1 MHFKHLHLRFPIY
14 GFCPKTLYMSDDDN
28 IHFFFFFFFFSDC
41 YTFQHFFFFF
51 FFVFLLFF
59 LKFCVC
65 VLQQQK
71 CYLYTRWCAL
81 RGTFIYCKYLQVM
94 SATWQNQQNEC
105 APSEDSGQPG
115 HQPSLIRVFA
125 VSMKKSWVLSYPLSA
140 QRRLWSDWAGAQL
153 IWVFAGRTLILLVL
167 SCRGSYKL
175 CCE

>member
-1 MHFKHLHLRFPIY
+1 MVFALRPCICQTMIIFI
-14 GFCPKTLYMSDDDN
+14 
-28 IHFFFFFFFFSDC
+28 FFFFFLIVILFSIFFFLS
-41 YTFQHFFFFF
+41 FF
-51 FFVFLLFF
+51 FF

-81 RGTFIYCKYLQVM
+81 RGIFIYCKFIQVM

-125 VSMKKSWVLSYPLSA
+125 VRMKKSWVLSYPLSA